1 MATSKEEVKEGK
13 QNEVEAVVTP
23 SIEPADNDIST
34 AVNAAT
40 PAEKA
45 ESDANKAEA
54 ARTRKKRAEAEADKE
69 GAAYPASHNGQNRRI
84 SAMLRQSRSEYD
96 LTALRGENRKL
107 KAQVQRMQSEHPQ
120 SNGPVI

>member
-1 MATSKEEVKEGK
+1 MATSKEEVKEDK
-13 QNEVEAVVTP
+13 RNKAEAVVTP
-23 SIEPADNDIST
+23 SVEPADKDVST

-45 ESDANKAEA
+45 ESEANKV
-54 ARTRKKRAEAEADKE
+54 EADKAQKKRIE
-69 GAAYPASHNGQNRRI
+69 EEEKGDAAYPVSHNGQNRRI

-107 KAQVQRMQSEHPQ
+107 KAQVQRLQSEQGQP
-120 SNGPVI
+120 NGPLI